1 LKLRIRQSQIKAT
14 VRVNSI
20 LLKLYWSI
28 GLDIVSKQAETI
40 WGSGTIEHL
49 SIDLRSE
56 FPDMRGFSTR
66 NIRYMKQWYLFYCQ
80 SIPIMHQVGA
90 QLESNIFSIPWRH
103 NIEIITKCKNTAEA
117 DFYISETLAN
127 GWSRSTLINHLA
139 SNYYH
144 TKGKAIS
151 NFTNT
156 LALPHGNLA
165 QETLKDPYNFDF
177 LSITAEYKE
186 RELENALIQNITSFL
201 LELGTG
207 FAFVGR
213 QKEIVVNGR
222 SFFIDML
229 FYHIKLKCYV
239 VVELKTTEFEPE
251 FAGKLNFYITA
262 IDRQIKTEM
271 ENTTIGLLI
280 CKSKDN
286 VIAEYSLADIQKPM
300 GVSAYHLKNILP
312 QEIQSSLPTIEQL
325 EESLQIRFSKE
336 NEL

>member
-1 LKLRIRQSQIKAT
+1 MNDMIKKTEYHEWISELKLRIRQSQMKAT
-14 VRVNSI
+14 VKVNSI

-28 GLDIVSKQAETI
+28 GQDIVTKQAEKMY
-40 WGSGTIEHL
+40 GSGAIEQL
-49 SIDLRSE
+49 SNELRSE
-56 FPDMRGFSTR
+56 FPDMQGFSTR
-66 NIRYMKQWYLFYCQ
+66 NIRYMKQWYLFYYQ
-80 SIPIMHQVGA
+80 SDTILHQAGA
-90 QLESNIFSIPWRH
+90 ELDSNIFSIPWRH

-117 DFYISETLAN
+117 DFYIYETLAN
-127 GWSRSTLINHLA
+127 GWSRSTLINQLE

-144 TKGKAIS
+144 AKGKAIS

-156 LALPHGNLA
+156 LSLPQGNLA
-165 QETLKDPYNFDF
+165 QETLKDPYMFDF
-177 LSITAEYKE
+177 LSLTEEYKE

-239 VVELKTTEFEPE
+239 VVDLKTTEFEPE

-262 IDRQIKTEM
+262 IDRQIKTEF
-271 ENTTIGLLI
+271 ENATIGLLI

-286 VIAEYSLADIQKPM
+286 VIAEYSLADINKPM
-300 GVSAYHLKNILP
+300 GVSAYHLKNI
-312 QEIQSSLPTIEQL
+312 SLHL
-325 EESLQIRFSKE
+325 EYL
-336 NEL
+336 